1 MKELPEGYK
10 IVNFP
15 DGSER
20 LVKEGDHILIYWDMD
35 GTENGY
41 FETGSV
47 ATSSKEE
54 MKEILAVMTAYLEGA
69 K

>member
-1 MKELPEGYK
+1 MKKLPEGYK

-35 GTENGY
+35 GT
-41 FETGSV
+41 
-47 ATSSKEE
+47 
-54 MKEILAVMTAYLEGA
+54 
-69 K
+69 

>member
-1 MKELPEGYK
+1 MKKLPEGYEIK
-10 IVNFP
+10 KLP

-20 LVKEGDHILIYWDMD
+20 LLKKEDHILMYWDMD
-35 GTENGY
+35 GTKDGY
-41 FETGSV
+41 FETGST
-47 ATSSKEE
+47 ATTNKEE